1 MPPRLL
7 AVAVG
12 LILVNAAASLAHG
25 EQVTKGQIPFRY
37 ARPPSQNRDRGGTQE
52 RERCF
57 AMGYA
62 HGGRE

>member
-7 AVAVG
+7 ALAVLALLG
-12 LILVNAAASLAHG
+12 LISVNAAAVEPGA
-25 EQVTKGQIPFRY
+25 QIPFRY

-52 RERCF
+52 RERRF